1 MDTERN
7 ESQARRVLLLL
18 LAFLAVG
25 GVGVALGAV
34 LTDNDGTDDGEAVEV
49 RSQTTGGKVE
59 KDEPADDESKAEESE
74 EPAAEKPKPDGAKSL
89 APASTTQ
96 QGSSSE
102 TTFACKADVGENA
115 DGCGTVYDS
124 GGLRVEANCNASGLA
139 ALATVPHAVMTA
151 EVMDSEGESFGS
163 ITDSAVDRGFDL
175 ASQDTPASSG
185 TVTFT
190 APDSD
195 EVIVLEFSATVQPG
209 APQGDCVFVGK
220 VSEL

>member
-1 MDTERN
+1 METERN
-7 ESQARRVLLLL
+7 ESQARRVLLVL

-25 GVGVALGAV
+25 GVGVAVGAV
-34 LTDNDGTDDGEAVEV
+34 LTSNGDDEGGETVEV
-49 RSQTTGGKVE
+49 RSQTTGGEAE
-59 KDEPADDESKAEESE
+59 KTEPAE
-74 EPAAEKPKPDGAKSL
+74 EPKAEKPDKPARDAKPAP
-89 APASTTQ
+89 APASPAPVAQ
-96 QGSSSE
+96 QDSSNE
-102 TTFACKADVGENA
+102 TTFACKADAGEDA

-124 GGLRVEANCNASGLA
+124 GGLRVEANCDASGLA

-163 ITDSAVDRGFDL
+163 ITDSSVDRGFDL
-175 ASQDTPASSG
+175 ASEDTPASSG

-195 EVIVLEFSATVQPG
+195 EVIVLEFSATYSPG

-220 VSEL
+220 VTEL

>member
-1 MDTERN
+1 MERN
-7 ESQARRVLLLL
+7 ESQARRVLLVL

-25 GVGVALGAV
+25 GVGVAVGAIA
-34 LTDNDGTDDGEAVEV
+34 TSGDDDDDGKAVEV
-49 RSQTTGGKVE
+49 RSQTTGGE
-59 KDEPADDESKAEESE
+59 ADEREQPDESK
-74 EPAAEKPKPDGAKSL
+74 PEKPAPVKPSGDSTPSPAQPTIT
-89 APASTTQ
+89 APAPQ
-96 QGSSSE
+96 RASSNE
-102 TTFACKADVGENA
+102 TTFACKADVGEDA
-115 DGCGTVYDS
+115 GGCGTVYDS
-124 GGLRVEANCNASGLA
+124 GGLRVEANCDASGLA

-163 ITDSAVDRGFDL
+163 ITDSSVDRGFDL

-195 EVIVLEFSATVQPG
+195 DVIVLEFSATVSPG